1 MWKLQ
6 WSLWKG
12 VGVHWPGCLKNFPL
26 FPFILNI
33 LLADIRAS
41 AVFFWKSFDIFL
53 KCKFRRQCA
62 HLSGMQTNQ
71 CNHHHTFPVS
81 SLWSK
86 SFWKFISSLTY
97 YLPPSGALHAIVCY
111 YRPSNAWF
119 WIFLL
124 IDFEFS
130 HWLIFTLIDFHID
143 SAAAAVG
150 VLLLLLLLLL
160 LVMTTMMMKER
171 WSDRCS
177 DCIWIKSFPDEPQ
190 SQGKHNISLH
200 SWWWRQKNW

>member
-12 VGVHWPGCLKNFPL
+12 VGVHWPGCLKNFLL

-71 CNHHHTFPVS
+71 CNHHHTFPVWR
-81 SLWSK
+81 LWSK
-86 SFWKFISSLTY
+86 SSWKFISSLTY
-97 YLPPSGALHAIVCY
+97 YLHSSVRSPSRYSVPLEIQQCLIL
-111 YRPSNAWF
+111 NFLIDWF
-119 WIFLL
+119 W
-124 IDFEFS
+124 
-130 HWLIFTLIDFHID
+130 IFTLIDFHID
-143 SAAAAVG
+143 WFSH
-150 VLLLLLLLLL
+150 
-160 LVMTTMMMKER
+160 
-171 WSDRCS
+171 WFFC
-177 DCIWIKSFPDEPQ
+177 CCCCCCC
-190 SQGKHNISLH
+190 
-200 SWWWRQKNW
+200 WWWQQWWWKRDGRIGAATAFESNHSQMNLNPKANTISFCTDDDDKKNW